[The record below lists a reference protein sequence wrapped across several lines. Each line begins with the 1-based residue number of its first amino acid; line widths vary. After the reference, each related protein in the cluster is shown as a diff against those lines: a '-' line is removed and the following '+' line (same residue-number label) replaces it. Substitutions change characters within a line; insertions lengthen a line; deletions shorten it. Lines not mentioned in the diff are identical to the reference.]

1 MVLMH
6 ATCALLAQETGLQAD
21 NSEKN
26 VKDVGLDP
34 MHEALETPEN
44 WPVEF
49 ERQRRELFQLWQTC
63 NVSLVH
69 RTYFFLLF
77 RGDPSDSIYMGVE
90 LKRLS
95 FLKESLSQGNMA
107 MQDGRVLSLASRFV
121 LTVLFVHVHFRMWI
135 IQVSWILEI
144 FFWF

>member
-6 ATCALLAQETGLQAD
+6 ATCALQVQETVIQAD

-34 MHEALETPEN
+34 MHEALEAPEN
-44 WPVEF
+44 WPMEF
-49 ERQRRELFQLWQTC
+49 DRQQRELFELWQTC

-90 LKRLS
+90 LRRLS
-95 FLKESLSQGNMA
+95 FLKESFSQGNMA
-107 MQDGRVLSLASRFV
+107 LEDGRVLSLASRFV
-121 LTVLFVHVHFRMWI
+121 LTVLLVHFHFCMWI
-135 IQVSWILEI
+135 IQVSWTSEL